1 MLEEVNED
9 EEDDDINDDILSH
22 KLDKLL
28 KIPSLNNEDVQ
39 IEDELLLK
47 LDRLD
52 ELLERRPILLNS
64 CLLR

>member
-9 EEDDDINDDILSH
+9 EDDDDINDDILSH